1 MARAFSVAALAIAEG
16 GANAVGAVRFT
27 CAEAELEVELVRV
40 AGYAE
45 GFALGAVAAP
55 VRFGVP
61 YTGIR
66 GLFRRGKAL
75 CVALDPSACS
85 PHNCFVLT
93 RFEGDLPGLPGV
105 TSPAAMEAMESAY
118 RARLRARLASWI
130 APAPVGVLAAAL
142 SPDDLASGPLGTTS
156 LALLVALATWLAL
169 RFAARLAT
177 WGGPPSDRLRD
188 ALVAELSRRMGFA
201 SSSEPLAA
209 GGAERL
215 AAEAGRLAAGAER
228 LAAEAGRL
236 AASGA
241 SAASGAPAASSAPAP
256 VAFAPR
262 PTPLGA
268 PPAAAAP
275 RGAEE
280 GLAALP
286 LRARVLIPAA
296 LAVVGIVA
304 TMAFVQRFAA
314 PRDAPLGRPQAARGV
329 QPAARGASAAL
340 LASELKERAEPAFPH
355 CLCDRADSPL
365 WKEGVPI
372 LSVLGATGPDDGAGV
387 IAPILRQGS
396 AEDADGEDADGE
408 EARGAEEARG
418 EGPGD
423 AGAEPGDAGADGG
436 ARRPARGRYDFDLA
450 VVNNSGA
457 PLSDF
462 RVLLTFARRDARGE
476 RAGITERGLF
486 WEGALGPGRAVKWH
500 VDAPGTEVK
509 IEPGVTGLLNGE
521 TGVASPDAFFQL
533 TRARYRVV
541 RIHAAMMLAWLRD
554 PRAREAILS
563 LMPAAA
569 AEEAKLERIRRAT
582 ADVIPCSVAAEAGR
596 LRACLF
602 NGGVAPLRG
611 VAVRE
616 VAAGEGRAPRT
627 WPVATTLPV
636 HEGVEVTLPLDGP
649 APEELE
655 VVPEGR

>member
-16 GANAVGAVRFT
+16 GANAVGAMRFT
-27 CAEAELEVELVRV
+27 CAETELEVELVRV

-61 YTGIR
+61 YTAIR

-85 PHNCFVLT
+85 PHNCFVLA
-93 RFEGDLPGLPGV
+93 RFEGDLPGVPGV
-105 TSPAAMEAMESAY
+105 ISPAAMEAMENAY
-118 RARLRARLASWI
+118 RARLRARAASWI

-142 SPDDLASGPLGTTS
+142 SPDYLASGPLGTAS

-169 RFAARLAT
+169 RFAARLVT
-177 WGGPPSDRLRD
+177 WGGLPSDRLRD

-201 SSSEPLAA
+201 SD
-209 GGAERL
+209 
-215 AAEAGRLAAGAER
+215 
-228 LAAEAGRL
+228 RL
-236 AASGA
+236 AASTPD
-241 SAASGAPAASSAPAP
+241 APAAP
-256 VAFAPR
+256 VFAPR

-268 PPAAAAP
+268 QPGRE
-275 RGAEE
+275 RGGEE
-280 GLAALP
+280 GFDALP
-286 LRARVLIPAA
+286 LRARVLVPAA

-314 PRDAPLGRPQAARGV
+314 PRDLPPAERRAARGV
-329 QPAARGASAAL
+329 GPAARGAAAAL
-340 LASELKERAEPAFPH
+340 LSSEARERAEPSFPH

-365 WKEGVPI
+365 WRQGVPI
-372 LSVLGATGPDDGAGV
+372 LSVLGSTGPDDGAGV
-387 IAPILRQGS
+387 IAPILRRNRVEDDEAP
-396 AEDADGEDADGE
+396 AEPGGTA
-408 EARGAEEARG
+408 AE
-418 EGPGD
+418 PGD
-423 AGAEPGDAGADGG
+423 AGAEPGDAGRDGG
-436 ARRPARGRYDFDLA
+436 GRPPRPARGRYDFELA

-457 PLSDF
+457 PVSDF
-462 RVLLTFARRDARGE
+462 RVLLTFARRNRRGE

-500 VDAPGTEVK
+500 VEAPGTEVK

-521 TGVASPDAFFQL
+521 TGVASPDAFFAL

-554 PRAREAILS
+554 PRARDALLS
-563 LMPAAA
+563 LLPAASG
-569 AEEAKLERIRRAT
+569 EEEKLGRIRRAT
-582 ADVIPCSVAAEAGR
+582 ADVVACSVAVEEGR

-611 VAVRE
+611 VTLRE
-616 VAAGEGRAPRT
+616 VAAGEGGAPRA
-627 WPVATTLPV
+627 WPIAATLPV
-636 HEGVEVTLPLDGP
+636 HEGVEVTLPLEGSA

-655 VVPEGR
+655 VVLQGR

>member
-27 CAEAELEVELVRV
+27 CAETELEVELVRV

-61 YTGIR
+61 YTAIR

-85 PHNCFVLT
+85 PHNCFVLA
-93 RFEGDLPGLPGV
+93 RFEGDLPGVPGV

-118 RARLRARLASWI
+118 RARLRARMASWI
-130 APAPVGVLAAAL
+130 APAPLGVLAAAL
-142 SPDDLASGPLGTTS
+142 SPDYLASGPLGTAS
-156 LALLVALATWLAL
+156 LAVLVALATWLAL

-188 ALVAELSRRMGFA
+188 ALVAEMSRRMGFA
-201 SSSEPLAA
+201 SD
-209 GGAERL
+209 
-215 AAEAGRLAAGAER
+215 
-228 LAAEAGRL
+228 RL
-236 AASGA
+236 AASALGE
-241 SAASGAPAASSAPAP
+241 AAAP
-256 VAFAPR
+256 VFAPR

-268 PPAAAAP
+268 LPGRE
-275 RGAEE
+275 RGGEE
-280 GLAALP
+280 GFEALP
-286 LRARVLIPAA
+286 LRARVLVPAA

-314 PRDAPLGRPQAARGV
+314 PRALPPAERQAARGV
-329 QPAARGASAAL
+329 GQATRGAAAAL
-340 LASELKERAEPAFPH
+340 LAGEARERAEPSFPH

-365 WKEGVPI
+365 WRGGVPI
-372 LSVLGATGPDDGAGV
+372 LSVLGSIGPDDGAEV
-387 IAPILRQGS
+387 IAPILEQDR
-396 AEDADGEDADGE
+396 EDEEDGEAGGE
-408 EARGAEEARG
+408 REESGAARG
-418 EGPGD
+418 EAGDAGAAPGD
-423 AGAEPGDAGADGG
+423 AGPDAGG
-436 ARRPARGRYDFDLA
+436 RPARGHYEFELA

-457 PLSDF
+457 PVSDF
-462 RVLLTFARRDARGE
+462 RVLLTFARRDRRGE

-500 VDAPGTEVK
+500 VEAPGTEVK
-509 IEPGVTGLLNGE
+509 IEPGVTGMLDGE
-521 TGVASPDAFFQL
+521 TGVASPDAFFEL

-554 PRAREAILS
+554 PRARDAVVAL
-563 LMPAAA
+563 LPAAS

-582 ADVIPCSVAAEAGR
+582 ADVIPCSVTVEEGQ

-602 NGGVAPLRG
+602 NGGVAPVRG
-611 VAVRE
+611 VTLRE
-616 VAAGEGRAPRT
+616 VAAGEGQTPRA
-627 WPVATTLPV
+627 WPVAAPLPI
-636 HEGVEVTLPLDGP
+636 HEGVEVRLPLEGGA

-655 VVPEGR
+655 VVPQGR

>member
-61 YTGIR
+61 YTAIR

-85 PHNCFVLT
+85 PHNCFVLA
-93 RFEGDLPGLPGV
+93 RFEGDLPGVPGV
-105 TSPAAMEAMESAY
+105 ISPTAMEAMESAY
-118 RARLRARLASWI
+118 RARVHARVASWV
-130 APAPVGVLAAAL
+130 APAPLGVLAAAL
-142 SPDDLASGPLGTTS
+142 SPDYLASGPLGTAS

-188 ALVAELSRRMGFA
+188 ALVEELSRRMGFA
-201 SSSEPLAA
+201 S
-209 GGAERL
+209 ERL
-215 AAEAGRLAAGAER
+215 AA
-228 LAAEAGRL
+228 
-236 AASGA
+236 STP
-241 SAASGAPAASSAPAP
+241 GAPAPP
-256 VAFAPR
+256 VFAPR
-262 PTPLGA
+262 PTPL
-268 PPAAAAP
+268 AARP
-275 RGAEE
+275 GRERGGED
-280 GLAALP
+280 GLDALP
-286 LRARVLIPAA
+286 LRARVLVPAA

-314 PRDAPLGRPQAARGV
+314 PRDLPPAERQAALGV
-329 QPAARGASAAL
+329 GPAARGAAAAL
-340 LASELKERAEPAFPH
+340 LAGEARERAEPSFPH
-355 CLCDRADSPL
+355 CLCERADSPL
-365 WKEGVPI
+365 WQQGVPI
-372 LSVLGATGPDDGAGV
+372 LSVLGSTGPDDGAGV
-387 IAPILRQGS
+387 IAPILKRDR
-396 AEDADGEDADGE
+396 AEDDEAAAEPGES
-408 EARGAEEARG
+408 GAEPGAAASG
-418 EGPGD
+418 DAGAAPGD
-423 AGAEPGDAGADGG
+423 AGVDGG
-436 ARRPARGRYDFDLA
+436 GRARRPARGRYDFELA

-457 PLSDF
+457 PVRDF
-462 RVLLTFARRDARGE
+462 RVLLTFARRNRRGE

-486 WEGALGPGRAVKWH
+486 WEGALAPGRAVKWH
-500 VDAPGTEVK
+500 VEAPGTEVK
-509 IEPGVTGLLNGE
+509 IEPGVTGMLDGE

-554 PRAREAILS
+554 PRARDALLS
-563 LMPAAA
+563 LLPAASG
-569 AEEAKLERIRRAT
+569 EEEKLERIRRAT
-582 ADVIPCSVAAEAGR
+582 ADVVPCSVAVAEGR

-611 VAVRE
+611 VTLRE
-616 VAAGEGRAPRT
+616 VAAGEGGAPRA
-627 WPVATTLPV
+627 WPIAATLPV
-636 HEGVEVTLPLDGP
+636 HEGVEVTLPLEGSA

-655 VVPEGR
+655 VVPQGR

>member
-27 CAEAELEVELVRV
+27 CAESELEVELVRV

-61 YTGIR
+61 YTAIR

-85 PHNCFVLT
+85 PHNCFVLA
-93 RFEGDLPGLPGV
+93 RFEGDLPGVPGV
-105 TSPAAMEAMESAY
+105 ISPAAMEAMESAY
-118 RARLRARLASWI
+118 RARLHARMASWI
-130 APAPVGVLAAAL
+130 APAPLGVLAAAL
-142 SPDDLASGPLGTTS
+142 SPDYLASGPLGTAS
-156 LALLVALATWLAL
+156 LAVLVALATWLAL

-188 ALVAELSRRMGFA
+188 ALVAEMSRRMGFA
-201 SSSEPLAA
+201 SD
-209 GGAERL
+209 
-215 AAEAGRLAAGAER
+215 
-228 LAAEAGRL
+228 RL
-236 AASGA
+236 AASTPGE
-241 SAASGAPAASSAPAP
+241 AAAP
-256 VAFAPR
+256 VFAPR

-268 PPAAAAP
+268 LPGRERE
-275 RGAEE
+275 RGGEE
-280 GLAALP
+280 GFEALP
-286 LRARVLIPAA
+286 LRARVLVPAA

-314 PRDAPLGRPQAARGV
+314 PRELPPAERQAARGV
-329 QPAARGASAAL
+329 GGAARGAAAAL
-340 LASELKERAEPAFPH
+340 LAGEERERAEPSFPH

-365 WKEGVPI
+365 WRDGVPI
-372 LSVLGATGPDDGAGV
+372 LSVLGSTGPDDGAGV
-387 IAPILRQGS
+387 IAPILQRDR
-396 AEDADGEDADGE
+396 EDEEDGEAGDERE
-408 EARGAEEARG
+408 EASAAPGEAG
-418 EGPGD
+418 G
-423 AGAEPGDAGADGG
+423 EPGDAGAAPGDAGLDGG
-436 ARRPARGRYDFDLA
+436 PRPRPARGRYDFELA

-457 PLSDF
+457 PVSDF
-462 RVLLTFARRDARGE
+462 RVLLTFARRDRRGE

-500 VDAPGTEVK
+500 VEAPGTEVK
-509 IEPGVTGLLNGE
+509 IEPGVTGMLDGE
-521 TGVASPDAFFQL
+521 TGVASPDAFFEL

-554 PRAREAILS
+554 PRARDALVA
-563 LMPAAA
+563 LLPAAS

-582 ADVIPCSVAAEAGR
+582 ADVIPCSVAVAEGQ

-602 NGGVAPLRG
+602 NGGVAPVRG
-611 VAVRE
+611 VTLRE
-616 VAAGEGRAPRT
+616 VAAGEGQKPRA
-627 WPVATTLPV
+627 WPVAAPLPI
-636 HEGVEVTLPLDGP
+636 HEGVEVRLPLEGGA

-655 VVPEGR
+655 VVPQGR

>member
-27 CAEAELEVELVRV
+27 CAETELEVELVRV

-61 YTGIR
+61 YTAVR

-85 PHNCFVLT
+85 PHNCFVLA
-93 RFEGDLPGLPGV
+93 RFEGDLPGVPGV
-105 TSPAAMEAMESAY
+105 FSPAAMEAMESAY

-130 APAPVGVLAAAL
+130 APAPLGVLAAAL
-142 SPDDLASGPLGTTS
+142 SPDYLASGPLGTAS
-156 LALLVALATWLAL
+156 LALLVALATWLGL

-201 SSSEPLAA
+201 SD
-209 GGAERL
+209 
-215 AAEAGRLAAGAER
+215 
-228 LAAEAGRL
+228 RL
-236 AASGA
+236 AASDPG
-241 SAASGAPAASSAPAP
+241 SPAAA
-256 VAFAPR
+256 VFAPR

-268 PPAAAAP
+268 PPP

-280 GLAALP
+280 GLDALP
-286 LRARVLIPAA
+286 LRARVLVPAA

-314 PRDAPLGRPQAARGV
+314 PRDLPPAERQAARGV
-329 QPAARGASAAL
+329 GQAARGATAAV
-340 LASELKERAEPAFPH
+340 LAGEARERAEPAFPH

-365 WKEGVPI
+365 WRDGVPI
-372 LSVLGATGPDDGAGV
+372 LSVLGSTGPDDGAEV
-387 IAPILRQGS
+387 IAPILVQRREGDEDDEPR
-396 AEDADGEDADGE
+396 ARRRARRRAADADDVERGDA
-408 EARGAEEARG
+408 G
-418 EGPGD
+418 EGPAD
-423 AGAEPGDAGADGG
+423 AGAAPADAGVP
-436 ARRPARGRYDFDLA
+436 RPRPARGRYDFELA

-457 PLSDF
+457 SVSDF
-462 RVLLTFARRDARGE
+462 RVLLTFARRNHRGE

-486 WEGALGPGRAVKWH
+486 WEGALLPGRAVKWH
-500 VDAPGTEVK
+500 VEAPGTEVK
-509 IEPGVTGLLNGE
+509 IEPGVTGMLDGE

-554 PRAREAILS
+554 PRARDALVS
-563 LMPAAA
+563 LLPAPPL
-569 AEEAKLERIRRAT
+569 EQAKLERIRRAT
-582 ADVIPCSVAAEAGR
+582 ADVIPCSVTAEEGR

-602 NGGVAPLRG
+602 NGGVTPVRG
-611 VAVRE
+611 VTLRE
-616 VAAGEGRAPRT
+616 AAAGEGRTPRA
-627 WPVATTLPV
+627 WPIPASLPV
-636 HEGVEVTLPLDGP
+636 HEGVEVSVPLEGGA

-655 VVPEGR
+655 VVPQGR